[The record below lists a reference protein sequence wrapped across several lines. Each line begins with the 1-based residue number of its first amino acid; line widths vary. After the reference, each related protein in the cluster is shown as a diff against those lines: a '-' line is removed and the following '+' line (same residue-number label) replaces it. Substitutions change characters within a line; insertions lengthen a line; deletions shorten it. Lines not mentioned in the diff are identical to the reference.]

1 MIHTA
6 QQARFAAMQPGQ
18 ISQHWAE
25 QNAARL
31 AFDAAV
37 DQLAFDAAVE
47 WATKA
52 RALRAAKRQGD
63 SCHSPGRLEA
73 LAREAERHVRQIAAQ
88 SEIILRQ
95 RAQAARADRAMLGI
109 MLGAAS

>member
-1 MIHTA
+1 MKSLKEVA
-6 QQARFAAMQPGQ
+6 QQARYLAMQPGQ
-18 ISQHWAE
+18 IGCH
-25 QNAARL
+25 L
-31 AFDAAV
+31 AQQSA

-47 WATKA
+47 WATNA
-52 RALRAAKRQGD
+52 RAMRAAKRQGD

-73 LAREAERHVRQIAAQ
+73 MAREAERRVRQIAGQ